1 MNLFKSVK
9 TPILIGCIAAAVIGL
24 LLLIWPVFIL
34 KFICILLAVAL
45 IAVGCLR
52 VMTYFKET
60 KKVGLP
66 ALNLAIG
73 LFLIV
78 SGIAVIAESSQIIFL
93 VPFLLC
99 LVVCFAAFMLLQR
112 TYDAYKAHI
121 ADWWIIGI
129 LAVIGLVLSIILLAT
144 SKTAMLALGMNGSL
158 ILTGLS
164 LIYAAAAVIAM
175 EIFINMRTGK
185 KTAPISRTAQTVSSP
200 DPSPADSLDDIR

>member
-93 VPFLLC
+93 E
-99 LVVCFAAFMLLQR
+99 
-112 TYDAYKAHI
+112 
-121 ADWWIIGI
+121 
-129 LAVIGLVLSIILLAT
+129 
-144 SKTAMLALGMNGSL
+144 TAQDKPVRIQLHK
-158 ILTGLS
+158 
-164 LIYAAAAVIAM
+164 
-175 EIFINMRTGK
+175 MRTGSQGEA
-185 KTAPISRTAQTVSSP
+185 TASETSEET
-200 DPSPADSLDDIR
+200 DSPATEIDLAASAPRLSLYASAGRLFSGER

>member
-9 TPILIGCIAAAVIGL
+9 TPTLIGCVSAAVIGL

-93 VPFLLC
+93 FPFLLC
-99 LVVCFAAFMLLQR
+99 LVVCFASFMMLQR
-112 TYDAYKAHI
+112 TYDVYKVHI
-121 ADWWIIGI
+121 ADWWIVGI

-144 SKTAMLALGMNGSL
+144 SKNAMLALGMNGSL

-164 LIYAAAAVIAM
+164 LIYSAAAVIAM
-175 EIFINMRTGK
+175 EIFISMRTGK
-185 KTAPISRTAQTVSSP
+185 KTAPVSRSVQSA
-200 DPSPADSLDDIR
+200 PSPADSLDDIK